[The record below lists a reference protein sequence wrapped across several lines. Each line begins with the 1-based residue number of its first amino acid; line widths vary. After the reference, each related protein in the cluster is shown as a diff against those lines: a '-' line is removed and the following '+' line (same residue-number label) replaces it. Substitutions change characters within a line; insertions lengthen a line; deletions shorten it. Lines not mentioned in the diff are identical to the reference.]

1 MDIDRAKDELT
12 EYYFRQL
19 EAGFPPGSMV
29 KIRNMVNALAQFGE
43 IDPSALMLDVRR
55 AALYKLSMKRRLSRR
70 SKQ

>member
-19 EAGFPPGSMV
+19 EAGFPTGSMV
-29 KIRNMVNALAQFGE
+29 RIRNMVTVLAKAGE
-43 IDPSALMLDVRR
+43 IETSELMLEIRR

-70 SKQ
+70 SL

>member
-1 MDIDRAKDELT
+1 MDIDRAKDELI

-29 KIRNMVNALAQFGE
+29 KIRNMVNVLAIVGE
-43 IDPSALMLDVRR
+43 VEPSVLMLEIRR

-70 SKQ
+70 RKQ